1 MSSPHS
7 PKQNHL
13 LAALPAEDYERL
25 LPDLELVPLPLGWAV
40 YESGGK
46 PGHVYFPTTSTV
58 SLLYAMDNGA
68 SAEIALTGNDGL
80 VGIGLSMDGDSPPTR
95 AAVQTAGYG
104 YRLKAAILQKE
115 FRDGGH
121 LHFLALRYAQALA
134 MQMAQTAICNRHHP
148 VEQQLCRWLLL
159 SLDRLPTNDLKI
171 TKELIANMFG
181 VNNVAGIG
189 EAAVKLQAEKLIQ
202 YTRGHITVPDRAK
215 IERHVCDCY
224 QPIKPKSMRVPSV
237 CMAMR

>member
-25 LPDLELVPLPLGWAV
+25 LQDLELVPLPLGWAV

-46 PGHVYFPTTSTV
+46 LGYVYFPTTSIV

-80 VGIGLSMDGDSPPTR
+80 VGIALSMGGENTPTR
-95 AAVQTAGYG
+95 AIVQTAGYC
-104 YRLKAAILQKE
+104 YRLKTTILKRE
-115 FRDGGH
+115 FREGGH
-121 LHFLALRYAQALA
+121 LQFLALRYTQALA
-134 MQMAQTAICNRHHP
+134 TQMAQTAICNRRHS

-159 SLDRLPTNDLKI
+159 SLDRLPTDELKI
-171 TKELIANMFG
+171 TKELVANMLG
-181 VNNVAGIG
+181 VNTASVD

-202 YTRGHITVPDRAK
+202 YTRGHITVLHRSK
-215 IERHVCDCY
+215 MEGYVCDCY
-224 QPIKPKSMRVPSV
+224 KSINQEIGRFLPGSAI
-237 CMAMR
+237 C